1 MGYLTTVLIRNDSF
15 STIREHSN
23 EFVEGIYNKMHEG
36 GTLPLGNYCNPVEI
50 FKTEHMDIPRVFI
63 VNGNTMFEVKS
74 NLKNKEF
81 AKDFYLQSIKIAK
94 QIIKDCERE
103 LK

>member
-1 MGYLTTVLIRNDSF
+1 MGYLTPILIRNDALN
-15 STIREHSN
+15 TIQEHSE
-23 EFVEGIYNKMHEG
+23 EFVQGIKNKMDNG
-36 GTLPLGNYCNPVEI
+36 GELPLGNYCNPVEI

-81 AKDFYLQSIKIAK
+81 AKDFYKQSIKIAK

>member
-1 MGYLTTVLIRNDSF
+1 MGYLTPILIRNDALN
-15 STIREHSN
+15 TIQEHS
-23 EFVEGIYNKMHEG
+23 EKFVEGIINKMYEG
-36 GTLPLGNYCNPVEI
+36 GELPLGNHCNPVEV
-50 FKTEHMDIPRVFI
+50 FQTQHMDIPRVFI
-63 VNGNTMFEVKS
+63 VNSNTMFEVNS